1 MRQSSSLTVGR
12 TSAQDAGVTAL
23 GKRIAREHGRA
34 PNEHELTF
42 VTPYFLDLCARLILV
57 EDLPDDIREPVLRV
71 VEEGL
76 EVVLPDSGRVGDR
89 LFD

>member
-1 MRQSSSLTVGR
+1 
-12 TSAQDAGVTAL
+12 
-23 GKRIAREHGRA
+23 
-34 PNEHELTF
+34 
-42 VTPYFLDLCARLILV
+42 VTPYFLELCTRLILV

-76 EVVLPDSGRVGDR
+76 EVVLPDGGGVGDR